1 MILIDA
7 NALSC
12 DIHEHDYVLKD
23 MFNSTDRGMFTCGID
38 YAIQIQPNIKFVR
51 CGECRHFDDR
61 HGEVCHNERF
71 GDGWGNY
78 PPPCV
83 DADGGCSY
91 GERRD
96 DE

>member
-1 MILIDA
+1 MKLVNLEDVIERLQYW
-7 NALSC
+7 SGGF
-12 DIHEHDYVLKD
+12 DYIEVP
-23 MFNSTDRGMFTCGID
+23 TD
-38 YAIQIQPNIKFVR
+38 YAVEQMENLPMFEPVK

-83 DADGGCSY
+83 KADGGCSY
-91 GERRD
+91 GERRPD